1 MAPTGADPRDLGLTP
16 STTRAWARAA
26 VTERM
31 RQIGVERPER
41 EAGALLALAAG
52 IRAVDLIGAPE
63 APVGDAAGRIE
74 AFAARR
80 VAGEP
85 LSRICGRREFW
96 SLEFAISP
104 DVLDPRADTE
114 TIVEAALAALAPR
127 RAAALRVLD
136 LGTGSGALFCAL
148 LAEFPQAT
156 GVGVDI
162 SEGAAAVARAN
173 LQALG
178 LAGRGTIH
186 VGDWGEG
193 LEGPF
198 DLIVSN
204 PPYIR
209 AGDIAG
215 LDREVRDHD
224 PRLALDGG
232 PDGLDA
238 YRALAPHLTRLLTPD
253 GRFFLEFGE
262 GQGEEV
268 AAILRGWAL
277 DELRLVNDLSGRARV
292 VAGRLANFPPER

>member
-1 MAPTGADPRDLGLTP
+1 
-16 STTRAWARAA
+16 
-26 VTERM
+26 M